1 MQPLITIENVPIS
14 IEYVESDAPKKV
26 NVQSATSLSI
36 SRHRDMTTIKSNPI
50 NIPFKDSF
58 VSTAKKHKNI
68 FSYTATASYT
78 ENGKLKVNVQM
89 DEETSEFL
97 FMQFN
102 RGIDNMIGLLLHFD
116 YLGRP
121 DQCRGIDN
129 MIGLLPQTQAEKPP
143 SYFQIDFDISHLP
156 TELVA
161 LDVDTSFT
169 PPDLEIR
176 VVEYPKVIIKYI
188 GGPIYIPRSAD
199 PNYEEPQKA
208 NLIFDGEPNFDVKA

>member
-102 RGIDNMIGLLLHFD
+102 RGIDNMIGLL
-116 YLGRP
+116 
-121 DQCRGIDN
+121 
-129 MIGLLPQTQAEKPP
+129 PQTQAEKPP

-161 LDVDTSFT
+161 PDVDTSFT

-188 GGPIYIPRSAD
+188 GGPIYIPRSAG

>member
-102 RGIDNMIGLLLHFD
+102 RGIDNMIGLL
-116 YLGRP
+116 
-121 DQCRGIDN
+121 
-129 MIGLLPQTQAEKPP
+129 PQTQAEKPP

>member
-102 RGIDNMIGLLLHFD
+102 RGIDNMIGLL
-116 YLGRP
+116 
-121 DQCRGIDN
+121 
-129 MIGLLPQTQAEKPP
+129 PQTQAEKPP
-143 SYFQIDFDISHLP
+143 SYFQIDFDI
-156 TELVA
+156 
-161 LDVDTSFT
+161 
-169 PPDLEIR
+169 
-176 VVEYPKVIIKYI
+176 
-188 GGPIYIPRSAD
+188 
-199 PNYEEPQKA
+199 
-208 NLIFDGEPNFDVKA
+208 

>member
-102 RGIDNMIGLLLHFD
+102 RGIDNMIGLL
-116 YLGRP
+116 
-121 DQCRGIDN
+121 
-129 MIGLLPQTQAEKPP
+129 PQTQAEKPP

-161 LDVDTSFT
+161 PDVDTSFT